1 MPRLRHGLGA
11 EATVL
16 TKKIT
21 SEGGLP
27 DKLQALVT
35 RSSSAA
41 TGTIESKHR
50 SKIILIEFLEV
61 DKRLTGL
68 QLMPHICGMKKGS
81 FFQRG
86 ISPAKIGPRDF
97 Y

>member
-27 DKLQALVT
+27 DELQALVT

-41 TGTIESKHR
+41 TRTIESKHQ

-61 DKRLTGL
+61 DKRLNYKFYL
-68 QLMPHICGMKKGS
+68 YDLSVSKQVKGIDLS
-81 FFQRG
+81 NAR
-86 ISPAKIGPRDF
+86 SA
-97 Y
+97 